1 MYSCCRC
8 AFWFTPPWGSGSLAG
23 VRRGVGPP
31 QVPGEG
37 PGRIPLVGFAAVTG
51 GLRGARS
58 SAYETTDRTT
68 KLASMGRVGA
78 SILLLGGLFWASLTT
93 LGHSPGTGK
102 YLLSAEELQT

>member
-78 SILLLGGLFWASLTT
+78 SILLLGGLFWAPLTT
-93 LGHSPGTGK
+93 LPHSRALESTFYPP
-102 YLLSAEELQT
+102 EELRV